1 MTHTLLT
8 GATGLLGGQLMADLL
23 EANVPLAVLV
33 RAGSGVSA
41 RERVE
46 GILQRQ
52 EAERGLMLPRPVV
65 LEGDLNAE
73 RCGLSFEQLNWLR
86 QACGR
91 IVHSAASL
99 QFIGADRSEEPWRTN
114 VGGTT
119 HVLEVSKAAGIR
131 DFWHISTAYVSGLAE
146 GVIPEA
152 PSTDAHG
159 FRNDYE
165 ASKHAAE
172 SLVRAAEWLDRPTF
186 MRPAVI
192 VGHSQTG
199 ATTTYH
205 GLMAMLQ
212 LMAVIVRSL
221 PEDEKGYRHV
231 PLRLAMTG
239 EERRNLI
246 PVDWVAET
254 MATLLQ
260 SPEARGGIFH
270 IAPDRPISTRE
281 IIDYASSYLGSGG
294 VQFVGTEPPSD
305 MSLLEQMVYGGK
317 GLYESYEDTDP
328 VYSME
333 KLLAIPGVRHC
344 PPIDEAMM
352 HRFLAAGD
360 KDRWGKRRKKPAEVQ
375 RWVEDVIGELREAG
389 GDAAVAEVAR
399 LAASGRAAE
408 PPATIGLECL
418 GAGGGAWT
426 VEIPVDGH
434 ASVRQGRPEAEG
446 CTVTLELSRLIHY
459 ARLALASP
467 KPAAPK
473 QWTRNANVVSA
484 ELPAGTPVNT

>member
-33 RAGSGVSA
+33 RAGSGVSG

-270 IAPDRPISTRE
+270 IAPDRPISTR
-281 IIDYASSYLGSGG
+281 
-294 VQFVGTEPPSD
+294 
-305 MSLLEQMVYGGK
+305 
-317 GLYESYEDTDP
+317 
-328 VYSME
+328 
-333 KLLAIPGVRHC
+333 
-344 PPIDEAMM
+344 
-352 HRFLAAGD
+352 
-360 KDRWGKRRKKPAEVQ
+360 
-375 RWVEDVIGELREAG
+375 
-389 GDAAVAEVAR
+389 
-399 LAASGRAAE
+399 
-408 PPATIGLECL
+408 
-418 GAGGGAWT
+418 
-426 VEIPVDGH
+426 
-434 ASVRQGRPEAEG
+434 
-446 CTVTLELSRLIHY
+446 
-459 ARLALASP
+459 
-467 KPAAPK
+467 
-473 QWTRNANVVSA
+473 
-484 ELPAGTPVNT
+484 

>member
-23 EANVPLAVLV
+23 QANVPLAVLV
-33 RAGSGVSA
+33 RPGNGVSG
-41 RERVE
+41 RERIE
-46 GILQRQ
+46 GLLQRQ
-52 EAERGLMLPRPVV
+52 ETERGQLLPRPVV

-73 RCGLSFEQLNWLR
+73 RCGLSTEQLGWLR
-86 QACGR
+86 RYCGR

-119 HVLEVSKAAGIR
+119 HVLEVSKVAEIR
-131 DFWHISTAYVSGLAE
+131 DFWHISTAYVSGLAK
-146 GVIPEA
+146 GVIPES
-152 PSTDAHG
+152 PSTDAYG

-172 SLVRAAEWLDRPTF
+172 SLVRAADWLDRPTF

-221 PEDEKGYRHV
+221 PADEKGYRHV

-260 SPEARGGIFH
+260 SPVARGGIFH
-270 IAPDRPISTRE
+270 IAPDRPITTRE

-294 VQFVGTEPPSD
+294 VQFVGTNPPTD

-333 KLLAIPGVRHC
+333 NLHAIPGVRHC
-344 PPIDEAMM
+344 PTIDEAMM

-360 KDRWGKRRKKPAEVQ
+360 KDRWGKRRRKPAEVQ
-375 RWVEDVIGELREAG
+375 RWMEDVIGELRAAG
-389 GDAAVAEVAR
+389 GDAAIAEVAR
-399 LAASGRAAE
+399 LAASGSAADA
-408 PPATIGLECL
+408 PATVGLECL
-418 GAGGGAWT
+418 GPGGGAWT
-426 VEIPVDGH
+426 VEIPIDGPAH
-434 ASVRQGRPEAEG
+434 VQKGRPAEHG
-446 CTVTLELSRLIHY
+446 ATVTLEPSRLIHY

-473 QWTRNANVVSA
+473 QWARTATVVAADLSA
-484 ELPAGTPVNT
+484 PSPVNT

>member
-1 MTHTLLT
+1 MIYTLLT

-23 EANVPLAVLV
+23 QQDVALAVLV
-33 RAGSGVSA
+33 RPGNGVSG
-41 RERVE
+41 RERIE
-46 GILQRQ
+46 AILQRQ
-52 EAERGLMLPRPVV
+52 EKERGVVLPRPVV
-65 LEGDLNAE
+65 LEGDLTSE
-73 RCGLSFEQLNWLR
+73 RCGLNDEQVDWLR
-86 QACGR
+86 QAGGR

-99 QFIGADRSEEPWRTN
+99 QFIGKDRSEEPWRTN
-114 VGGTT
+114 VGGTQ
-119 HVLEVSKAAGIR
+119 HVLEVAKATGIR
-131 DFWHISTAYVSGLAE
+131 DFWHISTAYVSGLAK
-146 GVIPEA
+146 GVIPES

-172 SLVRAAEWLDRPTF
+172 SLVRAADWLDRPTF
-186 MRPAVI
+186 LRPAVI

-221 PEDEKGYRHV
+221 EADEKGYRHV

-254 MATLLQ
+254 MATLLG
-260 SPEARGGIFH
+260 SSEARGGIFH
-270 IAPDRPISTRE
+270 IAPDRPITTRE

-294 VQFVGTEPPSD
+294 VQFVGTTPPDD

-328 VYSME
+328 VFSME
-333 KLLAIPGVRHC
+333 KLHAIPGVRHC
-344 PPIDEAMM
+344 PPIDEAMI
-352 HRFLAAGD
+352 HRFLAHGD
-360 KDRWGKRRKKPAEVQ
+360 KDRWGKRRHKPAAVS
-375 RWVEDVIGELREAG
+375 RWMEDVIGELRAAG

-399 LAASGRAAE
+399 LAASGAAAV
-408 PPATIGLECL
+408 PPTTVGLECV
-418 GAGGGAWT
+418 GPGGGAWT
-426 VEIPVDGH
+426 VEIPREGPVN
-434 ASVRQGRPEAEG
+434 VRQGRPATTST
-446 CTVTLELSRLIHY
+446 TVALEPSRLIHY
-459 ARLALASP
+459 ARLALASAP
-467 KPAAPK
+467 QVAARRPLP
-473 QWTRNANVVSA
+473 TAAVSTNA
-484 ELPAGTPVNT
+484 VNT

>member
-23 EANVPLAVLV
+23 QRGVALAVLV
-33 RAGSGVSA
+33 RPGAEVSG
-41 RERVE
+41 RERIE
-46 GILQRQ
+46 AILQRQ
-52 EAERGLMLPRPVV
+52 EKDRGALLPRPVV
-65 LEGDLNAE
+65 LEGDLTAE
-73 RCGLSFEQLNWLR
+73 RCGLGDEQVEWLR
-86 QACGR
+86 HSCSR

-99 QFIGADRSEEPWRTN
+99 QFIGKDRSEEPWRTN
-114 VGGTT
+114 IGGTQ
-119 HVLEVSKAAGIR
+119 HVLELSKAAEIR
-131 DFWHISTAYVSGLAE
+131 DFWHISTAYVSGLAA
-146 GVIPEA
+146 GPIPEQ

-165 ASKHAAE
+165 ASKHEAE
-172 SLVRAAEWLDRPTF
+172 TLVRNADWLDRPTF

-199 ATTTYH
+199 ASTTYH

-221 PEDEKGYRHV
+221 EADEKGYRHV

-239 EERRNLI
+239 DERRNLV

-254 MATLLQ
+254 MATLLG

-270 IAPDRPISTRE
+270 IAPDQPITTRE

-294 VQFVGTEPPSD
+294 VQFVGTTPPDD

-328 VYSME
+328 VFSME
-333 KLLAIPGVRHC
+333 RLRAIPGVRHC
-344 PPIDEAMM
+344 PPIDEAML
-352 HRFLAAGD
+352 HRFLAHGD
-360 KDRWGKRRKKPAEVQ
+360 KDRWGKRRHKPTAVS
-375 RWVEDVIGELREAG
+375 RWMEDVIGELRAAG

-399 LAASGRAAE
+399 LAASGGAAV
-408 PPATIGLECL
+408 PPTTVGLECV
-418 GAGGGAWT
+418 GPGGGAWS
-426 VEIPVDGH
+426 VEIPREGPVD
-434 ASVRQGRPEAEG
+434 VRQGRPA
-446 CTVTLELSRLIHY
+446 TANAIVTLEPSRLIHY
-459 ARLALASP
+459 ARLALASAP
-467 KPAAPK
+467 QVASRRPLPTAAAPA
-473 QWTRNANVVSA
+473 NA
-484 ELPAGTPVNT
+484 VNT